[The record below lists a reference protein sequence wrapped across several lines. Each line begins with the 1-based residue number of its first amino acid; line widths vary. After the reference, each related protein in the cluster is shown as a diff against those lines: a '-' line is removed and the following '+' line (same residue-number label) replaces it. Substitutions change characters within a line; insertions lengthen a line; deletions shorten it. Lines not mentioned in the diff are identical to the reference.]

1 MKHPFLEIL
10 MLAQRKTD
18 PRLALHAK
26 RVACYAS
33 ELAISL
39 SHNELAK
46 KLFLAG
52 LVHDLGFLNLDIN
65 FTEAAL
71 SLTQEKIASEFES
84 HVTESERLM
93 ATLTSDTDLLSFI
106 RHHHEKFNGQG
117 YPDQLEGESIPL
129 GARILSVADLYESL
143 LVGKLHG
150 EKRLTPEDA
159 ISKMTVSDNK
169 ISLDPEIVKGLIKLL
184 EKNPVLFQPK
194 ENNSLG
200 VYKLVFLE
208 AGIFDQGDL
217 INQDG
222 TVLIK
227 KGMIV
232 DQTTLDKIRHEF
244 PGQKL
249 IRPCEEEKQDQ
260 DENKVEEIKQD
271 ETPDE

>member
-18 PRLALHAK
+18 PRLVLHAK

-39 SHNELAK
+39 GHEKLAK

-52 LVHDLGFLNLDIN
+52 LVHDLGFLSLDIS

-71 SLTQEKIASEFES
+71 AFTQEKTVHEFES

-93 ATLTSDTDLLSFI
+93 ATLTSDTELLSFI
-106 RHHHEKFNGQG
+106 RHHHEKYNGEG
-117 YPDQLEGESIPL
+117 YPDQLEGENIPL
-129 GARILSVADLYESL
+129 GARILTVADLYDSL

-159 ISKMTVSDNK
+159 ISKMSVPDVK
-169 ISLDPEIVKGLIKLL
+169 ISLDPAIVEGLVKLL
-184 EKNPVLFQPK
+184 DKNPVLFQPK

-227 KGMIV
+227 KGMSL
-232 DQTTLDKIRHEF
+232 DKSTLEKIRHEF

-249 IRPCEEEKQDQ
+249 IRPSEEEKADNEEKM
-260 DENKVEEIKQD
+260 ENSLEE
-271 ETPDE
+271 